1 MAERN
6 TDTVPA
12 MLTPGEFVVT
22 KDAVENAGGPGF
34 FYWLMNALDPGSKKP
49 REDGYQHGGI
59 VHSLLSRTQKKDK
72 GPIYPKP
79 EYTIPAGKNI
89 FGQSTE
95 KMGVDELIEMIM
107 PTPPVGKISKTI
119 RQLGKRGID
128 EYMIKPTRHEGIAK
142 MGKLVTTGKG
152 KKEVLENAN
161 LETLLMEVK
170 KWARSR
176 GIFEDVIKK
185 QEGGSVGEE
194 ARETLLSMLSGGKYE
209 TSKDLPSIREQ
220 AIPALEFM
228 TGAEHVPEGEEAS
241 LLNLALA
248 IPFLGKFGKGAKPA
262 LSKYYASLFG
272 HGSASKEKTK
282 NYIRKMF
289 KELPSM
295 EYDKASNRIKR
306 SAITKLRD
314 ESPSVRKMGQ
324 ALYAEKSGKPWRMK
338 LHEDKGTMEK
348 GVKGFI
354 KEAEDAHK
362 YYYGKQHGG
371 IIEDHSLMEY
381 MMPTLDK
388 RLGKPLKKMQFG
400 GLVGVPTYDFQGNL
414 VSPDSNFVTQ
424 QDWQQG
430 VGSGS
435 SSVPASSGLPSSPA
449 GGMGFAGGLTGTAQ
463 QTLGTAL
470 GTASAYTPPISAEEQ
485 AQQSLQQPSSSY
497 STNIADVFKEAGLE
511 IPDADYLSG
520 IEAYDPTKQNRL
532 RDKLSFKAFESS
544 SPFASLGQEK
554 EKIRQQRQSS
564 TQTYM
569 QGAQDFR
576 KDWRESILAGIAE
589 DMGSGI
595 YGFEEREDDPYM
607 G

>member
-1 MAERN
+1 MA
-6 TDTVPA
+6 DTIPA
-12 MLTPGEFVVT
+12 MLEQDEYVLN
-22 KDAVENAGGPGF
+22 KNAVKAIGKEN
-34 FYWLMNALDPGSKKP
+34 LDTINFEVAP
-49 REDGYQHGGI
+49 RNGYQHGGPVSI
-59 VHSLLSRTQKKDK
+59 LSSLLSRTQKKDK

-95 KMGVDELIEMIM
+95 EMGMDELMEMIM
-107 PTPPVGKISKTI
+107 PTPPVGKISKTV
-119 RQLGKRGID
+119 RQLGKKGID
-128 EYMIKPTRHEGIAK
+128 EYMIKPTRHEGIKK
-142 MGKLVTTGKG
+142 MGELVTTGKG

-248 IPFLGKFGKGAKPA
+248 VPFLGKFGKGAKPA

-272 HGSASKEKTK
+272 SGEMSNRKIANYLKKMFDVKGSTRSWDTEAKDVLRGKIKSLEQQSPSL
-282 NYIRKMF
+282 RKMSATPYERWREGTGEYMSTRGLERGRWDINEEPF
-289 KELPSM
+289 KEGL
-295 EYDKASNRIKR
+295 EGL
-306 SAITKLRD
+306 LR
-314 ESPSVRKMGQ
+314 
-324 ALYAEKSGKPWRMK
+324 
-338 LHEDKGTMEK
+338 
-348 GVKGFI
+348 
-354 KEAEDAHK
+354 EAKDAHK

-388 RLGKPLKKMQFG
+388 RLGKPLMKFEHG
-400 GLVGVPTYDFQGNL
+400 GT
-414 VSPDSNFVTQ
+414 
-424 QDWQQG
+424 
-430 VGSGS
+430 
-435 SSVPASSGLPSSPA
+435 VPAPGQPGYYHYLEELGQSGQTQAPAPGTGSTQSASTWTMSTGSKPTVAGSIGVQNQLGQSPSS
-449 GGMGFAGGLTGTAQ
+449 M
-463 QTLGTAL
+463 
-470 GTASAYTPPISAEEQ
+470 
-485 AQQSLQQPSSSY
+485 
-497 STNIADVFKEAGLE
+497 STSVLDIFKEAGLE

-520 IEAYDPTKQNRL
+520 IEAYDPTKQKRL
-532 RDKLSFKAFESS
+532 QQDLSMKMPTLGGTGAGG
-544 SPFASLGQEK
+544 FAGPTGAQQAQASKQRELGMQK
-554 EKIRQQRQSS
+554 YQ
-564 TQTYM
+564 
-569 QGAQDFR
+569 QGAGDLR
-576 KDWRESILAGIAE
+576 KEYREDLLAQIAE
-589 DMGSGI
+589 DMSSGA
-595 YGFEEREDDPYM
+595 YGFEEREDPYM